1 MKKLSPSDY
10 YITPDHILDAI
21 LEKIGRD
28 FFDTDPCPGKLSN
41 GQYSVPAVKYCTDG
55 LSEGWLPDN
64 FEEHKQ
70 PWYIFCNPPYSQKSA
85 WIKKGIETLKNTPF
99 PVCIFYLMPNSTD
112 SEWYHLAPFSH
123 EWHSRKRIRLI
134 DPAKNYTEG
143 AKPRNGTILGI
154 MANYDNPPHN
164 FYVGH
169 PGTWST
175 HDSRSR
181 VNEENCIL
189 TIFRAEDLVEP
200 PPEPV
205 VFIPNHEDQKF
216 LDGFEHTPA
225 GVVLFEG

>member
-70 PWYIFCNPPYSQKSA
+70 PWYIFCKPPYSQKSA

-123 EWHSRKRIRLI
+123 EWHSRKRIRFI
-134 DPAKNYTEG
+134 DPSRRYTEG
-143 AKPRNGTILGI
+143 KKPRNGSILGV

-175 HDSRSR
+175 QYQRMT
-181 VNEENCIL
+181 V
-189 TIFRAEDLVEP
+189 VEP
-200 PPEPV
+200 MHCWTTYYKPDKGQLKQ
-205 VFIPNHEDQKF
+205 IPATLANEDQKL
-216 LDGFEHTPA
+216 LDVFEHTPA
-225 GVVLFEG
+225 GVLLFEG